1 MNWGFKQC
9 PICKRYMTTYLITT
23 SRIYYRCTCGYD
35 SANEQI
41 IYRAKSMRGEAD
53 DVSHS
58 EQMPTL
64 REGGEE

>member
-1 MNWGFKQC
+1 
-9 PICKRYMTTYLITT
+9 MTTYLITT